1 MSLDFHKN
9 DKIFIAGHNGLVGSS
24 IHHLLKKNYKN
35 IIIADKKE
43 LDLIDQNQVRKF
55 FKKNKI
61 DIIILAA
68 AKVGGINANQTKPV
82 EFLYNNTMINMNVIR
97 SAYESNIKKII
108 YLGSSCIY
116 PRNAN
121 QPIKEEYLL
130 NSPLEKTNEAYA
142 LAKISGL
149 KLCHY
154 YNINYKTSYRCL
166 MPTNIYGKN
175 DNFDTEFGHVIPA
188 LIAKFRNA
196 KKNKRDVT
204 VWGNGS
210 AKREFLHV
218 DDLAESVL
226 FLMKLS
232 HKKFMQASYQS
243 YFNVGSGEEIS
254 IKSLISLL
262 KKIFNYNPKIIYDK
276 NKPNGT
282 LRKKLNSSRLLKLGW
297 KPKIKLIDGLKKI
310 IQ

>member
-1 MSLDFHKN
+1 MSLNFNKKDV
-9 DKIFIAGHNGLVGSS
+9 IFLAGHRGLVGSS
-24 IHHLLKKNYKN
+24 IYKLLKKKYSN
-35 IIIADKKE
+35 IIIAPKNK
-43 LDLIDQNQVRKF
+43 LNLINQDQVRIF
-55 FKKNKI
+55 LKKNKV
-61 DIIILAA
+61 DIIIIAA

-82 EFLYNNTMINMNVIR
+82 EFLYNNTMINMNIIH
-97 SAYESNIKKII
+97 SAYENNIKKII

-116 PRNAN
+116 PRNSK

-130 NSPLEKTNEAYA
+130 NSSLEKTNEAYA

-154 YNINYKTSYRCL
+154 YNINYNTSYRCL

-175 DNFDTEFGHVIPA
+175 DNFDTEFGHVIPS
-188 LIAKFRNA
+188 LIAKFKNA
-196 KKNKRDVT
+196 KKFNKHVT
-204 VWGNGS
+204 VWGNGL

-232 HKKFMQASYQS
+232 HKDFMKYSFQS

-254 IKSLISLL
+254 IKNLIILL
-262 KKIFNYNPKIIYDK
+262 KKIFKFNPKINYDK

-282 LRKKLNSSRLLKLGW
+282 LRKKLNSNRLRKLGW
-297 KPKIKLIDGLKKI
+297 RPKIKLIDGLKEI

>member
-1 MSLDFHKN
+1 MSLDFDKN

-188 LIAKFRNA
+188 LISKFRNA
-196 KKNKRDVT
+196 KRNKRDVT